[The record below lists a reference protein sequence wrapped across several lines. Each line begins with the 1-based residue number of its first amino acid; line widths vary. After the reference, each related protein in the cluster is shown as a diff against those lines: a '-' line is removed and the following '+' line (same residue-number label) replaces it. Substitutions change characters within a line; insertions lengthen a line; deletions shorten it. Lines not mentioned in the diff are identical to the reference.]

1 MAGIFSFN
9 QTEVLAFFLVLMRM
23 SAFVVTWPIFGTPI
37 MPAPIKILTAVA
49 ISILVFPVVQWS
61 GVETSLDSLMIISLV
76 VREIFIGL
84 CIGFLARMFLH
95 AMAISGEIIS
105 VSMGLSSTQLFNP
118 STGEN
123 STTIN
128 QFQVMLISLLFLA
141 INGHHLFL
149 GAVVKSFELVPL
161 SDSLIELSG
170 FQSMGDVVHTIMAIG
185 VKLAAPVMISVMLMN
200 VVMGIIGRAVPQI
213 NVLITALPL
222 NILVGFLVMIVS
234 LPIVFNQVEGL
245 VDFSA
250 ATVFQ
255 ILKSF

>member
-1 MAGIFSFN
+1 
-9 QTEVLAFFLVLMRM
+9 
-23 SAFVVTWPIFGTPI
+23 
-37 MPAPIKILTAVA
+37 
-49 ISILVFPVVQWS
+49 
-61 GVETSLDSLMIISLV
+61 
-76 VREIFIGL
+76 
-84 CIGFLARMFLH
+84 
-95 AMAISGEIIS
+95 
-105 VSMGLSSTQLFNP
+105 
-118 STGEN
+118 
-123 STTIN
+123 
-128 QFQVMLISLLFLA
+128 MLISLLFLA